1 LEVEKNTAESPE
13 NQPAEAQANPSPELT
28 EPPDGPDGM
37 EEACR
42 REISV
47 EIPAEVVGKQ
57 QAALVQ
63 EYSKRA
69 RVPGFRKGKVPASMV
84 RNRFGGEI
92 AGEVMES
99 LVPEY
104 FREAVIKAGYRPVAQ
119 PFIYDLHAEPGQP
132 IKFKAVFEVLPEFEL
147 GQYQDIKVDKP
158 DIKIADEEVEAE
170 LKRLQERQAS
180 FDPIEDERGAKEGE
194 FAQVSFQAIPQ
205 EAKVTSGK
213 PSAASPQYAKTAR
226 AGDPTSPQHAK
237 TARAGDPAPAE
248 AGKPGDD
255 AATAKPVQMDEVL
268 VEIGGANTIPEF
280 TQNLR
285 DAKAGE
291 ERKFDVT
298 YPADFHDPRLAGKV
312 FHYTVK
318 VNAVKK
324 KTLPEI
330 NDDFAKELNQ
340 EFESLDG
347 LRKRIRESMETHE
360 RHQAE
365 HDAKEKLVEKLLE
378 KHEFAVPRAL
388 VERQIDLRLERGLR
402 ALAAQGMRTE
412 DMRRMDFKRLRAG
425 QRESAIKEVKSSLL
439 LEKIAR
445 AENIQVSNEEMDQE
459 IESLAQQ
466 MNQTP
471 EQVRQKLAEE
481 GALERIRGRMRSEKA
496 LNFLYSKS
504 E

>member
-1 LEVEKNTAESPE
+1 MDVEKNTAESPE
-13 NQPAEAQANPSPELT
+13 NQPAEAEANASPQLT
-28 EPPDGPDGM
+28 ESPDGPDGM

-63 EYSKRA
+63 EYSKHA

-84 RNRFGGEI
+84 RNRYGGEI

-104 FREAVIKAGYRPVAQ
+104 FREAVIKAGYRPVSQ
-119 PFIYDLHAEPGQP
+119 PFIYDLHAEPGEP

-147 GQYQDIKVDKP
+147 GPYQEIKVDKP
-158 DIKIADEEVEAE
+158 DVRVADEEVEAE
-170 LKRLQERQAS
+170 LTRLQERQAS
-180 FDPIEDERGAKEGE
+180 FDPIEDERGAQEGE

-205 EAKVTSGK
+205 EAEVDGGK
-213 PSAASPQYAKTAR
+213 
-226 AGDPTSPQHAK
+226 
-237 TARAGDPAPAE
+237 AE
-248 AGKPGDD
+248 ASKPADD
-255 AATAKPVQMDEVL
+255 AAAAKPVQMDEVL

-280 TQNLR
+280 SQNLR
-285 DAKAGE
+285 GVKAGE

-298 YPADFHDPRLAGKV
+298 YPPDFHDPRLAGKV

-324 KTLPEI
+324 KTLPEL

-347 LRKRIRESMETHE
+347 LRKRIRESMETHQ

-365 HDAKEKLVEKLLE
+365 HEAKEKLVEKLLE

-425 QRESAIKEVKSSLL
+425 QRESAVKEVKSSLL

-459 IESLAQQ
+459 IASLAQQ

-471 EQVRQKLAEE
+471 EQVRQRLTEE

>member
-1 LEVEKNTAESPE
+1 LDAEKNTAETPEPQSPE
-13 NQPAEAQANPSPELT
+13 AEAAAASAEPV

-37 EEACR
+37 DEACR

-47 EIPAEVVGKQ
+47 EIPADVVGKQ

-92 AGEVMES
+92 TSEVMES
-99 LVPEY
+99 LVPRY
-104 FREAVIKAGYRPVAQ
+104 FREAVIKGGYRPVSQ

-132 IKFKAVFEVLPEFEL
+132 ITFKAVFEVLPEFEL
-147 GQYQDIKVDKP
+147 GKYQDIKVDKP
-158 DIKIADEEVEAE
+158 VIKIADEDVEAE

-180 FDPIEDERGAKEGE
+180 FDPIEEERGAKDGE
-194 FAQVSFQAIPQ
+194 FAQVSFQAVPKEAEQ
-205 EAKVTSGK
+205 ED
-213 PSAASPQYAKTAR
+213 PAASPASDKDAKSGEPA
-226 AGDPTSPQHAK
+226 AGV
-237 TARAGDPAPAE
+237 
-248 AGKPGDD
+248 
-255 AATAKPVQMDEVL
+255 KPVQMDEVL

-280 TQNLR
+280 SENLR
-285 DAKAGE
+285 GAKAGE
-291 ERKFDVT
+291 EREFDVT

-312 FHYTVK
+312 FNYAVK
-318 VNAVKK
+318 VNAIKR
-324 KTLPEI
+324 KTLPAL
-330 NDDFAKELNQ
+330 NDEFAKELNQ
-340 EFESLDG
+340 EFESVNA
-347 LRKRIRESMETHE
+347 LRQRIRESMEAQQ

-365 HDAKEKLVEKLLE
+365 HEAKEKLIEKLLE
-378 KHEFAVPRAL
+378 KHDFTVPRAL

-425 QRESAIKEVKSSLL
+425 QRESAVKEVKSSLL
-439 LEKIAR
+439 LEKIAQ
-445 AENIQVSNEEMDQE
+445 AENIQVSDEEMDQE
-459 IESLAQQ
+459 IGSLARQ

-471 EQVRQKLAEE
+471 EQVREKLTEE

>member
-1 LEVEKNTAESPE
+1 LDVEKNTAETPEPQSP
-13 NQPAEAQANPSPELT
+13 EAQAAAASAGPV

-47 EIPAEVVGKQ
+47 EIPADVVGKQ

-92 AGEVMES
+92 ASEVMES
-99 LVPEY
+99 LVPQY
-104 FREAVIKAGYRPVAQ
+104 FREAVIKGGYRPVSQ

-132 IKFKAVFEVLPEFEL
+132 IKFKAVFEVMPEFEL
-147 GQYQDIKVDKP
+147 GKYEDIKVDKP
-158 DIKIADEEVEAE
+158 VIKIADQDVEAE

-180 FDPIEDERGAKEGE
+180 FDPIEEERGAKDGE
-194 FAQVSFQAIPQ
+194 FTQVSFQAVPK
-205 EAKVTSGK
+205 EAEKEN
-213 PSAASPQYAKTAR
+213 PEAAGAAAEGAKAGEATA
-226 AGDPTSPQHAK
+226 
-237 TARAGDPAPAE
+237 
-248 AGKPGDD
+248 
-255 AATAKPVQMDEVL
+255 AKPVQMDEVL

-280 TQNLR
+280 SENLR
-285 DAKAGE
+285 GAKTGE
-291 ERKFDVT
+291 ERKFDVA
-298 YPADFHDPRLAGKV
+298 YPADFHDPRLAAKV
-312 FHYTVK
+312 FSYTVK
-318 VNAVKK
+318 VNAIKK
-324 KTLPEI
+324 KTLPEL

-340 EFESLDG
+340 EFESLNA
-347 LRKRIRESMETHE
+347 LRQRIRESMEAQQ

-365 HDAKEKLVEKLLE
+365 HAAKEKLIEKLVEK
-378 KHEFAVPRAL
+378 HDFAVPRAL

-425 QRESAIKEVKSSLL
+425 QRESAVKEVKSTLL
-439 LEKIAR
+439 LEKIAQ
-445 AENIQVSNEEMDQE
+445 AENIQVSNEEMDEE
-459 IESLAQQ
+459 IGSLAQQ

-471 EQVRQKLAEE
+471 EQMRQKLTEE
-481 GALERIRGRMRSEKA
+481 GALERIRARMRGEKA

-504 E
+504 V

>member
-1 LEVEKNTAESPE
+1 MDVEKNTAESPD
-13 NQPAEAQANPSPELT
+13 NQPAEAEATASPELN

-104 FREAVIKAGYRPVAQ
+104 FREAVIKAGYRPVSQ

-205 EAKVTSGK
+205 EAEVASEKASG
-213 PSAASPQYAKTAR
+213 A
-226 AGDPTSPQHAK
+226 SPQHAK

-298 YPADFHDPRLAGKV
+298 YPADFHDPRLARKV

-324 KTLPEI
+324 KTLPEL

-496 LNFLYSKS
+496 LNFLYSKP

>member
-1 LEVEKNTAESPE
+1 MDVEKNTAETPEPQSP
-13 NQPAEAQANPSPELT
+13 EAQAAAASAQPV

-47 EIPAEVVGKQ
+47 EIPADVVGKQ

-92 AGEVMES
+92 ASEVMES
-99 LVPEY
+99 LVPQY
-104 FREAVIKAGYRPVAQ
+104 FREAVIKGGYRPVSQ

-132 IKFKAVFEVLPEFEL
+132 IKFKAVFEVMPEFEL
-147 GQYQDIKVDKP
+147 GKYEDIKVDKP
-158 DIKIADEEVEAE
+158 AIKIADEDVEAE

-180 FDPIEDERGAKEGE
+180 FDPIEEERGAKDGE
-194 FAQVSFQAIPQ
+194 FTQVSFQAVPK
-205 EAKVTSGK
+205 EAEKE
-213 PSAASPQYAKTAR
+213 
-226 AGDPTSPQHAK
+226 
-237 TARAGDPAPAE
+237 DPAA
-248 AGKPGDD
+248 AGAGEGAKAGEPT
-255 AATAKPVQMDEVL
+255 AAKPVQMDEVL

-280 TQNLR
+280 SENLR
-285 DAKAGE
+285 GAKTGE
-291 ERKFDVT
+291 ERKFDVA

-312 FHYTVK
+312 FSYSVK
-318 VNAVKK
+318 VNAIKK
-324 KTLPEI
+324 KTLPEL

-340 EFESLDG
+340 EFESLNA
-347 LRKRIRESMETHE
+347 LRQRIRESMEAQQ

-365 HDAKEKLVEKLLE
+365 HEAKEKLIEKLVEK
-378 KHEFAVPRAL
+378 HDFAVPRAL

-425 QRESAIKEVKSSLL
+425 QRESAVKEVKSTLL
-439 LEKIAR
+439 LEKIAQ
-445 AENIQVSNEEMDQE
+445 AENIQVSNEEMDRE

-471 EQVRQKLAEE
+471 EQVRQKLTEE
-481 GALERIRGRMRSEKA
+481 GALERIRARMRSEKA

>member
-1 LEVEKNTAESPE
+1 MDAEKNTAEPPEPQSP
-13 NQPAEAQANPSPELT
+13 EAQAAAAPAEPI

-47 EIPAEVVGKQ
+47 EIPADVVGEQ

-69 RVPGFRKGKVPASMV
+69 RVPGFRKGKVPPSMV

-92 AGEVMES
+92 ANDVMES
-99 LVPEY
+99 LVPRY
-104 FREAVIKAGYRPVAQ
+104 FREAVIKRGYRPVSQ

-132 IKFKAVFEVLPEFEL
+132 ITFKAVFEVLPEFEL
-147 GQYQDIKVDKP
+147 GKYQDINVDKP
-158 DIKIADEEVEAE
+158 VIRIAGEDVEAE

-180 FDPIEDERGAKEGE
+180 FDPIEEERGAKEGE
-194 FAQVSFQAIPQ
+194 FVQVSFQAVPKEAEQ
-205 EAKVTSGK
+205 EN
-213 PSAASPQYAKTAR
+213 PAA
-226 AGDPTSPQHAK
+226 
-237 TARAGDPAPAE
+237 APASNKGAQSD
-248 AGKPGDD
+248 AG
-255 AATAKPVQMDEVL
+255 TKPVQMDEVL

-280 TQNLR
+280 SENLR

-291 ERKFDVT
+291 ERNFDVT
-298 YPADFHDPRLAGKV
+298 YPADFHDPRLASKV
-312 FHYTVK
+312 FSYAVK
-318 VNAVKK
+318 VNAIKR
-324 KTLPEI
+324 KTLPEL
-330 NDDFAKELNQ
+330 NDEFAKELNQ
-340 EFESLDG
+340 EFESLNA
-347 LRKRIRESMETHE
+347 LRQRIREGMEAQE
-360 RHQAE
+360 RQQAE
-365 HDAKEKLVEKLLE
+365 HEAKEKLIEKLLE
-378 KHEFAVPRAL
+378 KHDFAVPRAL

-425 QRESAIKEVKSSLL
+425 QRESAVKEVKSTLL
-439 LEKIAR
+439 LEKIAQ

-459 IESLAQQ
+459 IGSLARQ

-471 EQVRQKLAEE
+471 EQMRQNLTEE
-481 GALERIRGRMRSEKA
+481 GALDRIRGRMRTEKA